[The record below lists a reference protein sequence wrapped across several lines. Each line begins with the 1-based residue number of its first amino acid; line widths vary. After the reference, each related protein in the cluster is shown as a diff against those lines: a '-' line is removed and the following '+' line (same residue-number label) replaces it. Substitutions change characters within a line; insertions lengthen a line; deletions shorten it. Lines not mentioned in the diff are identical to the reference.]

1 MDKLFFGEPLKFFIK
16 VPENIKNYKGSNVLI
31 SSDKYNI
38 ILYPIIVDKVAIK
51 DCANFILQE
60 ALIFPGIGGLEIA
73 SLYND
78 FKFLKSGECIYSLD
92 LLKGKISLSLMK
104 EDKSLI
110 SFNENKL
117 NQKISKGYLIALDIL
132 VD

>member
-1 MDKLFFGEPLKFFIK
+1 
-16 VPENIKNYKGSNVLI
+16 
-31 SSDKYNI
+31 
-38 ILYPIIVDKVAIK
+38 
-51 DCANFILQE
+51 
-60 ALIFPGIGGLEIA
+60 
-73 SLYND
+73 LYND